1 LINLNKQQI
10 YTTHFMLWFSIALL
24 SSFLS
29 AFAAITQKKVLFN
42 RDALEFSF
50 ILSIINLIF
59 SIPFFFFID
68 YSTINTFNITILFI
82 KSIIGVAAFLCVM
95 TALKNLQI
103 SNALPLLA
111 LTPGFVAVFA
121 FILLGESLKTA
132 EVLGLISLI
141 VGTYILE
148 SKNLKEIFSPFA
160 VFIKSK
166 YHHYILLALLLFTA
180 SSILDKLLL
189 VRLNLSP
196 ISLTAFQHL
205 FFAILFAAV
214 YVLFL
219 LYNNENIHEKTLEI
233 FQKKDLGWIALISI
247 LTIGYRFTQIVAVK
261 LASVALVLAVK
272 RTSVLWAT
280 IIGGKIFKDSNLLKK
295 TIAVIFILL
304 GAILI
309 LRE

>member
-1 LINLNKQQI
+1 
-10 YTTHFMLWFSIALL
+10 MMWFLVALL

-42 RDALEFSF
+42 LKPLEFSF
-50 ILSIINLIF
+50 YLSLVNLLF

-68 YSTINTFNITILFI
+68 YQTINSQNLSILFI
-82 KSIIGVAAFLCVM
+82 KSLIVALAFLCVM

-121 FILLGESLKTA
+121 FLILGETLKLY
-132 EVLGLISLI
+132 EILGLISLI
-141 VGTYILE
+141 LGTYILE
-148 SKNLKEIFSPFA
+148 SKSLKEVLVPFS

-166 YHHYILLALLLFTA
+166 YHQFILAALLLFTA
-180 SSILDKLLL
+180 SSIMDKVLLIK
-189 VRLNLSP
+189 LNLTP
-196 ISLTAFQHL
+196 ASLTAFQHI
-205 FFAILFAAV
+205 FFALLFSIIYLIA
-214 YVLFL
+214 
-219 LYNNENIHEKTLEI
+219 NKSISKREI
-233 FQKKDLGWIALISI
+233 FTFKENFGWIVLISI
-247 LTIGYRFTQIVAVK
+247 LTIGYRFSQIWAVS

-280 IIGGKIFKDSNLLKK
+280 IIGGKIFKDTNLLKK
-295 TIAVIFILL
+295 VIAVIFILV

-309 LRE
+309 LRD